1 MHDQAIGSRAQ
12 VFNGTAHHTTG
23 GLTKTDL
30 KKNPKTGEIV
40 SKAKA
45 SAEKKN
51 PWIVAVAK
59 AKKDLGIKGFAL
71 VQGPLLAKA
80 REGDAD
86 GLLVSTLLSADTG
99 KVYLAIAYALGRL

>member
-23 GLTKTDL
+23 GLTKKDL

-45 SAEKKN
+45 SSEKKN

-59 AKKDLGIKGFAL
+59 AKKELKIKKGEM
-71 VQGPLLAKA
+71 V
-80 REGDAD
+80 
-86 GLLVSTLLSADTG
+86 LVSKGTPLYEKAKELM
-99 KVYLAIAYALGRL
+99 K